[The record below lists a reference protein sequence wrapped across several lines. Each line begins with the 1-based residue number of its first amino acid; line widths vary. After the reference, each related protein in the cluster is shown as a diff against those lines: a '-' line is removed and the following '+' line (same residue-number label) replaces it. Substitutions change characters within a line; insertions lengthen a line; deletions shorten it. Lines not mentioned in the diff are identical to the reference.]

1 MKMNSRVFC
10 SLFVAF
16 LCLLATAPTYSQQ
29 AQAGDAKKTVS
40 AAGCVQAGVEAG
52 CLVLK
57 DGKTN
62 TLYNLFFTGK
72 APVIDTAIS
81 FDGELRGGVTAC
93 MQGTAVT
100 VTKWEPIRMHC
111 PKEK

>member
-1 MKMNSRVFC
+1 MKSRMFC
-10 SLFVAF
+10 SLFVGF
-16 LCLLATAPTYSQQ
+16 LCLLATAPTYSQD
-29 AQAGDAKKTVS
+29 AQAGEAKKTVS
-40 AAGCVQAGVEAG
+40 ARGCVRAGVEAG

-62 TLYNLFFTGK
+62 TLYNLYFTGK
-72 APVIDTAIS
+72 APDVDTMIS
-81 FDGELRGGVTAC
+81 FDGELRGGVTHC

-100 VTKWEPIRMHC
+100 VTNWERLKMRC